1 MNKQLTVVINSKIAE
16 VNLNSLVDNFR
27 KFLDIAPL
35 SVRSYTSGIKIFFS
49 FIRANQI
56 KNPTRETVIA
66 FKQALTETGKKP
78 ATVALYLAAV
88 KRFFAWCEQ
97 SGFYTNIA
105 REVKA
110 PKIDKGHKKDCFAGA
125 QIKSILVGINRSSLE
140 GKRNFAMFALMA
152 ACGLRTIELARADI
166 GDLRNVGGV
175 SVLFIQGKGKT
186 SKADFVKLPAQVEN
200 AIRDYLQ
207 ARGNV
212 EESAPLFVSHSRRNN
227 GQRLTTRTISGVA
240 KKAMINAGYQSAR
253 LTAHSLRHT
262 AITLA
267 LMAGQNLADVQAFAR
282 HTSINTTM
290 IYNHA
295 VNRMKSLCESVIA
308 NQIF

>member
-16 VNLNSLVDNFR
+16 VNLNSLVDN
-27 KFLDIAPL
+27 L

-207 ARGNV
+207 ARGRYLYLTHDGITAKDSQHAQFQ
-212 EESAPLFVSHSRRNN
+212 ESP
-227 GQRLTTRTISGVA
+227 
-240 KKAMINAGYQSAR
+240 KKQ
-253 LTAHSLRHT
+253 
-262 AITLA
+262 
-267 LMAGQNLADVQAFAR
+267 
-282 HTSINTTM
+282 
-290 IYNHA
+290 
-295 VNRMKSLCESVIA
+295 
-308 NQIF
+308 